1 MDTTNSINY
10 AVGSCS
16 NGAASPTT
24 GTCYAPQGA
33 LSQIQNGTNLVSTYL
48 FNVRLQPCWMYATT
62 GTALATST
70 SCTATDPGPGNILD
84 LQYNFNSGHDNGN
97 VIGITNNRDTT
108 RTQNFTYDQVN
119 RIVSAAGSTYSQSS
133 AHCWGETYTYDQWAN
148 MSAIGSIS
156 SSYTGCVQDSLSVSV
171 TTNNQLSS
179 TGFSYDAAGNMLTDN
194 VNTYAWNAES
204 EMKSAAGVTY
214 TYDGDGNRLEK
225 SSGKIYWYGAGT
237 EILDES
243 DLSGNFTNEYVFFGG
258 RRVAI
263 RNVSSGTI
271 DYYEEDMLGS
281 SRTLVQA
288 GATSPCFDADFLP
301 FGYEKDVTT
310 TCSQNYKFE
319 GKERDTE
326 TSNDDFGARYYTF
339 RLGRWLSADWSSV
352 PAPVPYANLT
362 NPQTLNL
369 YAMVSDNPESFSDLT
384 GHCGTGAPSEPCHDV
399 HGHGPAS
406 VQGEP
411 GSSGIAGDENSGI
424 PDWYLSEVSAA
435 SEQKAAQAGA
445 SQNSSGKGFW
455 GRLGHGLSNLFHGH
469 SWNYVKTSVAVS
481 YTPLRIFGAKDDVLT
496 AGTDAAGLAATATGS
511 IPLGVVAFG
520 VSVANDHDPQN
531 VITGALGLL
540 PGFDWA
546 FGITGPFVDLFDYGI
561 HHTQPGVQ
569 MNGKGA
575 IFDDSGS
582 SGHSNVGGLPLGTQG
597 GGVMDPE
604 ACKISGEC

>member
-1 MDTTNSINY
+1 
-10 AVGSCS
+10 
-16 NGAASPTT
+16 
-24 GTCYAPQGA
+24 
-33 LSQIQNGTNLVSTYL
+33 STL
-48 FNVRLQPCWMYATT
+48 
-62 GTALATST
+62 
-70 SCTATDPGPGNILD
+70 CTATDSTPGNILD
-84 LQYNFNSGHDNGN
+84 LKYCFYTWSSGACSSSTTNNGN

-133 AHCWGETYTYDQWAN
+133 ANCWGETYTYDQWAN

-243 DLSGNFTNEYVFFGG
+243 DLNGNFTNEYVFFGG
-258 RRVAI
+258 RRIAI
-263 RNVSSGTI
+263 RSVSSGAI

-288 GATSPCFDADFLP
+288 GGTSPCFDADFLP

-326 TSNDDFGARYYTF
+326 TGDDDFGARYYTF

-369 YAMVSDNPESFSDLT
+369 YAMVSDNPESFADLD
-384 GHCGTGAPSEPCHDV
+384 GHCGVIILGAPAATGPCNNANPNGPDNEGEGNTGIAAVNCSLASCDTGA
-399 HGHGPAS
+399 
-406 VQGEP
+406 
-411 GSSGIAGDENSGI
+411 
-424 PDWYLSEVSAA
+424 EVSAQSTQIA
-435 SEQKAAQAGA
+435 AQEAAAQNTGEGSQANLDRRAAIADAAEAHEGDTSMPYTANHATCNLFCQKA
-445 SQNSSGKGFW
+445 
-455 GRLGHGLSNLFHGH
+455 
-469 SWNYVKTSVAVS
+469 V
-481 YTPLRIFGAKDDVLT
+481 
-496 AGTDAAGLAATATGS
+496 
-511 IPLGVVAFG
+511 
-520 VSVANDHDPQN
+520 
-531 VITGALGLL
+531 
-540 PGFDWA
+540 
-546 FGITGPFVDLFDYGI
+546 
-561 HHTQPGVQ
+561 
-569 MNGKGA
+569 
-575 IFDDSGS
+575 
-582 SGHSNVGGLPLGTQG
+582 
-597 GGVMDPE
+597 
-604 ACKISGEC
+604 